1 MGCIKTEE
9 RSGIID
15 CSLVPGEVEVV
26 TVQSLQAQI
35 YQYADAPSSS
45 VPPPLPSLPPPP
57 PPPAAA
63 DLLPVFLSFLSRLPT
78 VLSNASSLPL

>member
-9 RSGIID
+9 SSGIIE
-15 CSLVPGEVEVV
+15 CSLIPGEVEVV

-45 VPPPLPSLPPPP
+45 VPPPLPP

-63 DLLPVFLSFLSRLPT
+63 ADPHPVFLSFLS
-78 VLSNASSLPL
+78 